1 MIPKEDIMLY
11 PEAFDID
18 WFIVFKDGEVAQF
31 FSSGGE
37 IPKLILEHYEDLP
50 AIANY
55 LNQLPPTTNSIENTF
70 TSKLFHEG
78 NKTFEQVSRKGILVY
93 DRLEI
98 VKDSGSVYYL
108 LSFPETVLTV
118 DNLPFEIKK
127 LLTKVQV
134 QTKYSPDLS
143 YFDTE
148 LMQLSKEKPSNFEFP
163 LQKKTILG
171 NIFKNLK
178 HWLS

>member
-11 PEAFDID
+11 PEAYDID

-70 TSKLFHEG
+70 TSRLFHEV

-93 DRLEI
+93 DCLQI
-98 VKDSGSVYYL
+98 VKNSCSVYYL
-108 LSFPETVLTV
+108 LSFPKTVLTI

-163 LQKKTILG
+163 LQKKTIVG
-171 NIFKNLK
+171 NIFNNLK
-178 HWLS
+178 R

>member
-37 IPKLILEHYEDLP
+37 IPKLILDHYEDLP
-50 AIANY
+50 AIASY
-55 LNQLPPTTNSIENTF
+55 LNQLQPTTNSIENTF
-70 TSKLFHEG
+70 TSRLFHEG

-98 VKDSGSVYYL
+98 VKNSASVYYL
-108 LSFPETVLTV
+108 LSFSETVLTI
-118 DNLPFEIKK
+118 DTLPFEIKE
-127 LLTKVQV
+127 LLMKVQV

-148 LMQLSKEKPSNFEFP
+148 LMQLSKEEPSNFEFP
-163 LQKKTILG
+163 LKKKTMSG
-171 NIFKNLK
+171 NIFSNLER
-178 HWLS
+178 WLS